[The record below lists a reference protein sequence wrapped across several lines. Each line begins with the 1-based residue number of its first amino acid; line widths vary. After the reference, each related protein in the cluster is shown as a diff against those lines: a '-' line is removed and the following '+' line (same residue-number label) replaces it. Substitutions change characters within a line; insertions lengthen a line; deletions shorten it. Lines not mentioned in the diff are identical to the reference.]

1 MANES
6 GSGGLF
12 RFRRSAI
19 DRIVADRELM
29 VRQAESRA
37 EEAEKR
43 LRDLERELRR
53 LRNGNGTVP
62 KAEGGEAGVEQAPRE
77 LVEALTAA
85 IMSAA
90 EATAR
95 PTGGGDGTEA
105 DDLRREVLD
114 KIGRVQPW
122 TGDNLALAEARARLQ
137 EVRDAL
143 RVLPHRLEEAFRP
156 LARSL
161 REAEEGLSELD
172 PDPEPPLD
180 G

>member
-29 VRQAESRA
+29 VRQAETRA
-37 EEAEKR
+37 EEAEQR
-43 LRDLERELRR
+43 LRDLEREVQR
-53 LRNGNGTVP
+53 LRNGNGTAG
-62 KAEGGEAGVEQAPRE
+62 KAEAGPAGVEQPPPE

-85 IMSAA
+85 IRSAA
-90 EATAR
+90 DATGR
-95 PTGGGDGTEA
+95 PADAGGGTAA
-105 DDLRREVLD
+105 DPHHEVLD
-114 KIGRVQPW
+114 RVGRVQPW
-122 TGDNLALAEARARLQ
+122 NGDHLALVEARTRLQ
-137 EVRDAL
+137 EVREAL
-143 RVLPHRLEEAFRP
+143 RGLPHRLEEAFRP

-172 PDPEPPLD
+172 PDRETPPE